1 MSTKAVSSAYG
12 EIKRMLLT
20 YPESNPLPADIILQR
35 YFGIFKA
42 LGTNIEYVILAYP
55 ETHQAIINTAVNAGL
70 TPENIMLVPAEFSPV
85 VAVRKLIERRPNNGW
100 LAEVDSPQHSI
111 WPQDA
116 YCVLNDEQGVCIML
130 EPLAFTR
137 YGDHFIAEQLSAN
150 TDIQIATTIDSRI
163 I

>member
-111 WPQDA
+111 WGMHLTPEAPRSSIRALEDYSRTLGSFKSA
-116 YCVLNDEQGVCIML
+116 SPSARISFLAVLE
-130 EPLAFTR
+130 
-137 YGDHFIAEQLSAN
+137 
-150 TDIQIATTIDSRI
+150 RI
-163 I
+163 R